1 MFSDPAHSA
10 AALASLL
17 KAALARPGRC
27 LFLTGA
33 GISAES
39 GIPTFRGPEGYWRVG
54 SRNFHPQEL
63 ATRAAFEAMPA
74 AVWGWYLHRYR
85 TCAQAQPNP
94 AHHALVQAAQLLGE
108 RFLLITQNVDGLHL
122 RAGSPADRTYE
133 IHGNIAYVRCS
144 AGCAGLAP
152 LAPLADLFP
161 AQPATLAAQPGEL
174 PAAFQCRACRAPLRP
189 HVLWFDEFYDEPLF
203 RFESSRRAAA
213 SAALLVVIGTT
224 GNTNLPQQI
233 GELAARSGCPLVV
246 INPEPNPFSEWVE
259 SSASGVYL
267 EGRAG
272 DWVPVLLRELSGVL
286 AGAAPAAR

>member
-1 MFSDPAHSA
+1 MARSVALVSEGNARGRRRSAVHGAAAVSYVGGAMFSDPAHSA

-108 RFLLITQNVDGLHL
+108 R
-122 RAGSPADRTYE
+122 
-133 IHGNIAYVRCS
+133 
-144 AGCAGLAP
+144 
-152 LAPLADLFP
+152 
-161 AQPATLAAQPGEL
+161 
-174 PAAFQCRACRAPLRP
+174 
-189 HVLWFDEFYDEPLF
+189 
-203 RFESSRRAAA
+203 
-213 SAALLVVIGTT
+213 
-224 GNTNLPQQI
+224 
-233 GELAARSGCPLVV
+233 
-246 INPEPNPFSEWVE
+246 
-259 SSASGVYL
+259 
-267 EGRAG
+267 
-272 DWVPVLLRELSGVL
+272 
-286 AGAAPAAR
+286 